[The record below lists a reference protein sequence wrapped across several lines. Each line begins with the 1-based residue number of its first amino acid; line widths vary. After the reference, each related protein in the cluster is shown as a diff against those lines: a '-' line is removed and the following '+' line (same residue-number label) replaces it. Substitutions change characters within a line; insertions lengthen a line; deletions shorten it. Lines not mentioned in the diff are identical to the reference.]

1 MTPPVSPTP
10 AQAPRRRT
18 SPGVQ
23 IALAVFAV
31 AFAALLHVHLRLA
44 VLQAGYD
51 VSRETQ
57 RKHELEDQN
66 QKLRLELLTR
76 RDPSMIE
83 RRAREE
89 LGMAPPD
96 PAAIRIL
103 TPDGRLVGTPPPPE
117 KPVLPNVA
125 AAAAARAGGHR

>member
-1 MTPPVSPTP
+1 MTPPVSPPPP
-10 AQAPRRRT
+10 APAKRRA
-18 SPGVQ
+18 SPSTQ
-23 IALAVFAV
+23 IAVVIGALV
-31 AFAALLHVHLRLA
+31 FAALAHVHLRLA

-57 RKHELEDQN
+57 RKRDLEDLN

-76 RDPSMIE
+76 RDPSLID

-103 TPDGRLVGTPPPPE
+103 GPDGRLVAAPPAPPPAPLG
-117 KPVLPNVA
+117 PA
-125 AAAAARAGGHR
+125 AAQGGAR

>member
-1 MTPPVSPTP
+1 MTPPISPPPP
-10 AQAPRRRT
+10 APPKQRT
-18 SPGVQ
+18 SPSTQ
-23 IALAVFAV
+23 IAIVVGVV
-31 AFAALLHVHLRLA
+31 AFAALAHVHLRLE
-44 VLQAGYD
+44 VLRAGYD

-57 RKHELEDQN
+57 RKHDLEDQN

-76 RDPSMIE
+76 RDPSPID

-103 TPDGRLVGTPPPPE
+103 GPDGRLVASPPPPPPAPAI
-117 KPVLPNVA
+117 PVA
-125 AAAAARAGGHR
+125 GAAR